1 MNFYFRRPITPEDGP
16 PASEPRSKSP
26 GVPKSGKKQP
36 DHTMSLLEEDLYL
49 WTKHVAKAIRDGTL
63 DPAEWENVADE
74 IEGIGVRDA
83 LAISDLLG
91 RIPSTMLRLKHE
103 AGQPMG
109 DLLKAL
115 LLNGR
120 IALKLLLECSP
131 SLYDE
136 AKDEVQGAY

>member
-1 MNFYFRRPITPEDGP
+1 
-16 PASEPRSKSP
+16 
-26 GVPKSGKKQP
+26 
-36 DHTMSLLEEDLYL
+36 MSLLEEDLYL

-91 RIPSTMLRLKHE
+91 RILSTMLRLKHE

-115 LLNGR
+115 LLNDR
-120 IALKLLLECSP
+120 IALKVILECSP

-136 AKDEVQGAY
+136 AKDEVQGAYEMALAWYELENDLPKSKPPPSCPFAFEEIVG